1 MHFKL
6 PKVIGADHLC
16 QGAALIWYRY
26 AEALMD
32 TRISVDAHPRYIIAT
47 DAASF
52 AIGAVLLLVVSR
64 IRSFLSPLAVAIL
77 ITCLAIGFG
86 FDILIWFLKG
96 IRSIELDDESL
107 TLYRGPSL
115 EVRRIDRGMVTAV
128 TLRSRVGKRS
138 AVVLLGAKQKL
149 RIAEDAFP
157 KEPFE
162 RFLSALA
169 GWR

>member
-1 MHFKL
+1 MNNR
-6 PKVIGADHLC
+6 V
-16 QGAALIWYRY
+16 
-26 AEALMD
+26 
-32 TRISVDAHPRYIIAT
+32 SVDAHPRYLIAT

-52 AIGAVLLLVVSR
+52 VIGAVLLLLVSR
-64 IRSFLSPLAVAIL
+64 IRSFLSPLAVAVL
-77 ITCLAIGFG
+77 ITCLALGFG
-86 FDILIWFLKG
+86 FDVLIWFLKG

-115 EVRRIDRGMVTAV
+115 EMQRINRGMVMAV
-128 TLRSRVGKRS
+128 SIRSRLGRRG
-138 AVVLLGAKQKL
+138 AVVLLGERRRL

-162 RFLSALA
+162 RFLSTLA